1 MSKIL
6 GIIGGMGPLATVNL
20 FNKIVI
26 NTDARSDQEHV
37 HMLIDN
43 NVNIPDRTAF
53 LLGKGKDPTGEL
65 IKSAIRLEKAG
76 ADFLIMPCNTAHH
89 FYETIKENISIDFL
103 NMIEETVKFIQS
115 KYPGIKEVGLL
126 STDGTL
132 KAKIYDLYFNNQNIR
147 VINPRREIQVSI
159 MDIIYGIKA
168 GKKEVQI
175 DAIYEAA
182 GEFRAK
188 GIKVFVLGC
197 TELSVVNEMFKL
209 EEEFASTAGAESIA
223 DTENI
228 VGAEDMVETEGMAGA
243 ENIVGAANIA
253 NTENIADVKNI
264 ADTGDRAGDEDIAGA
279 ANIANDADATNAADF
294 IHAVDALNV
303 MVRRAIEF
311 AGKKVLNSSVEGT

>member
-26 NTDARSDQEHV
+26 NTDARSDQEHI

-53 LLGKGKDPTGEL
+53 LLGKGKDPTKEL
-65 IKSAIRLEKAG
+65 IKSATRLEKAG

-89 FYETIKENISIDFL
+89 FYQVIKEKINIDFL
-103 NMIEETVKFIQS
+103 NMIEETVRFIQL
-115 KYPGIKEVGLL
+115 KYPGVKKVGLL

-132 KAKIYDLYFNNQNIR
+132 KAKIYDSYFNKQNIQ
-147 VINPRREIQVSI
+147 VINPRKKIQDSI

-168 GKKEVQI
+168 GKKEIQI
-175 DAIYEAA
+175 DAIYNAA
-182 GEFRAK
+182 EEFKAK
-188 GIKVFVLGC
+188 GIGVFVLGC
-197 TELSVVNEMFKL
+197 TELSIVNEMFKL
-209 EEEFASTAGAESIA
+209 EEEFASAAGAENIA

-228 VGAEDMVETEGMAGA
+228 ADV
-243 ENIVGAANIA
+243 
-253 NTENIADVKNI
+253 ENIADIGNI
-264 ADTGDRAGDEDIAGA
+264 AGDENIAGET
-279 ANIANDADATNAADF
+279 NIANDADAINAADF

-303 MVRRAIEF
+303 IVRRAIEF
-311 AGKKVLNSSVEGT
+311 AGKNPSKRIPL

>member
-26 NTDARSDQEHV
+26 NTDAQNDQEHI

-53 LLGKGKDPTGEL
+53 LLGTGKDPTEEL

-89 FYETIKENISIDFL
+89 FYEAIKEKINIVFL
-103 NMIEETVKFIQS
+103 NMIEETVKFVRLN
-115 KYPGIKEVGLL
+115 YPNNKKVGLL

-132 KAKIYDLYFNNQNIR
+132 KAKIYDLYFNKQNIQ
-147 VINPRREIQVSI
+147 VISPKKETQNSI

-168 GKKEVQI
+168 GEKEIEI
-175 DAIYEAA
+175 DAIYSAIE
-182 GEFRAK
+182 EFRAE
-188 GIKVFVLGC
+188 GAEISVLGC

-209 EEEFASTAGAESIA
+209 EKSL
-223 DTENI
+223 
-228 VGAEDMVETEGMAGA
+228 
-243 ENIVGAANIA
+243 ANS
-253 NTENIADVKNI
+253 
-264 ADTGDRAGDEDIAGA
+264 
-279 ANIANDADATNAADF
+279 ADAAYVVD
-294 IHAVDALNV
+294 AVDV
-303 MVRRAIEF
+303 IVRRAIEF
-311 AGKKVLNSSVEGT
+311 AGKKVL